1 MLREDGSNPRAPRR
15 HNAGGRRHVAWE
27 REPEKLWRAPV
38 SSQNGKQTDKKMA
51 ILRNTLKAMVQRELE
66 HRGFGKAD
74 RGFEAK
80 LIAWVEAAV

>member
-1 MLREDGSNPRAPRR
+1 M
-15 HNAGGRRHVAWE
+15 
-27 REPEKLWRAPV
+27 